1 MGHSAITIDG
11 SHGEGGGQI
20 LRTALT
26 LSAITGRPLT
36 IERLRAARPKPGLA
50 AQHLTAVLSAAE
62 LCRAELSGASLGS
75 ETLSFRPT
83 VPPQAN
89 DYLFDVAAA
98 REGGSAGAATLV
110 LQTVALAALFAN
122 GTSRFC
128 IRGGTHL
135 PWSPPYEYIAHVWRP
150 FLARMGI
157 SFEVDLQRFGFLPV
171 GQGEITA
178 RVSGLGTQAGTQL
191 KPVEIVVR
199 GPLCSVSGRAI
210 AANLPSHIVHRM
222 VARATALL
230 SGAAPAISIEAQDV
244 RAASPGA
251 GLFLTAQYE
260 RVSAGFSAF
269 GARGKSSETVADE
282 AAAALLQHLR
292 SGAALD
298 LHLADQALLPLALAC
313 APSTFTCE
321 RVTRHLATN
330 AWVIRQFG
338 VADVLIER
346 PEGGPALVSVSPKA
360 AVPVAEGGTH

>member
-1 MGHSAITIDG
+1 
-11 SHGEGGGQI
+11 
-20 LRTALT
+20 
-26 LSAITGRPLT
+26 
-36 IERLRAARPKPGLA
+36 
-50 AQHLTAVLSAAE
+50 
-62 LCRAELSGASLGS
+62 
-75 ETLSFRPT
+75 
-83 VPPQAN
+83 
-89 DYLFDVAAA
+89 
-98 REGGSAGAATLV
+98 
-110 LQTVALAALFAN
+110 
-122 GTSRFC
+122 
-128 IRGGTHL
+128 
-135 PWSPPYEYIAHVWRP
+135 
-150 FLARMGI
+150 
-157 SFEVDLQRFGFLPV
+157 
-171 GQGEITA
+171 
-178 RVSGLGTQAGTQL
+178 
-191 KPVEIVVR
+191 
-199 GPLCSVSGRAI
+199 
-210 AANLPSHIVHRM
+210 M

-321 RVTRHLATN
+321 GVTRHLATS